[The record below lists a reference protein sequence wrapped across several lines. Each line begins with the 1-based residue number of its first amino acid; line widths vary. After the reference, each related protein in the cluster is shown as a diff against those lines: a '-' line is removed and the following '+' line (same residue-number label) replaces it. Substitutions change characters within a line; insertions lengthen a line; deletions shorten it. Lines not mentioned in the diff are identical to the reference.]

1 MQTIGYNELCW
12 FFLFLMG
19 YVVMILGRK
28 IPIRI
33 RFLFPY
39 LGLIISIFG
48 GFIAA
53 ISIINFLGHVSIF
66 QNTTFPLWVTIVF
79 WVIFLIFLP
88 LTVYCKN
95 K

>member
-1 MQTIGYNELCW
+1 MQTIGYNELFW

-39 LGLIISIFG
+39 LGLIVSIFG
-48 GFIAA
+48 GFVAA
-53 ISIINFLGHVSIF
+53 ISIINFLGHI
-66 QNTTFPLWVTIVF
+66 
-79 WVIFLIFLP
+79 
-88 LTVYCKN
+88 
-95 K
+95 

>member
-1 MQTIGYNELCW
+1 MQTLGYTELFW
-12 FFLFLMG
+12 FFLFLIG
-19 YVVMILGRK
+19 YMVMILGRK

-33 RFLFPY
+33 RFIFPY
-39 LGLIISIFG
+39 LGLIVSIFG

-53 ISIINFLGHVSIF
+53 ISIINFLGHSFLF
-66 QNTTFPLWVTIVF
+66 QNFPLWATIIF
-79 WVIFLIFLP
+79 WAIFLVFLP